1 LKAVDGHE
9 AMKAVEV
16 QAILD
21 CADMV
26 AAASLERKESRWGIY
41 HYRVDYPKRDDDQ
54 WRKFVV
60 VQQGEDGKPS
70 ISTQPVGGG

>member
-1 LKAVDGHE
+1 
-9 AMKAVEV
+9 MKAMEV

-26 AAASLERKESRWGIY
+26 VAASLERKESRWGIY
-41 HYRVDYPKRDDDQ
+41 HYRADYPQRNDEQ

-60 VQQGEDGKPS
+60 VQRNASGHPS
-70 ISTQPVGGG
+70 VSTQPVIGG